1 MAKDI
6 AVDGS
11 TIYYG
16 YEIYREKDDEYCVK
30 IYADNLSQAQS
41 IIKRC
46 MQEGIIEW
54 PVETAG
60 RAKRRKA

>member
-1 MAKDI
+1 MKDLAIGEEAK
-6 AVDGS
+6 
-11 TIYYG
+11 YYG
-16 YEIYREKDDEYCVK
+16 YPIFREEESEYCVK
-30 IYADNLSQAQS
+30 IYADDLVSAQT

-60 RAKRRKA
+60 RAKRREGE